1 MPSTTDQV
9 LELAEKLG
17 QTIAQHPAV
26 EKYRQA
32 QRSVADDP
40 DAGRLL
46 GEFDRQLETLSRQE
60 ASGGGITDAQRRQL
74 ESLQAQIASHIKVKA
89 LNIAQVEFTDLL
101 RKVSQTW
108 QRPLAGEA
116 QGQSP
121 AAPAASPRGPR
132 LAT

>member
-1 MPSTTDQV
+1 MPSTTEQV

-17 QTIAQHPAV
+17 QTLSQHPAV

-40 DAGRLL
+40 EAARLL
-46 GEFDRQLETLSRQE
+46 REFDRQLETLARQE
-60 ASGGGITDAQRRQL
+60 ASGGGITDAQRRAL
-74 ESLQAQIASHIKVKA
+74 ESLQAQIASHLKVKA

-101 RKVSQTW
+101 RRVSQTW
-108 QRPLAGEA
+108 QRPLMGESS
-116 QGQSP
+116 GQASSSV
-121 AAPAASPRGPR
+121 AAPRGPR